1 MICLII
7 SSVLFLIGG
16 VFIGYM
22 IGISGPDKNGWDH
35 QMKYDELIKDLEE
48 WADIRWSMIG
58 ERDTL
63 LRAAKAIRE
72 LQSTIVIVEVKE
84 DTDVRV

>member
-35 QMKYDELIKDLEE
+35 
-48 WADIRWSMIG
+48 
-58 ERDTL
+58 
-63 LRAAKAIRE
+63 
-72 LQSTIVIVEVKE
+72 
-84 DTDVRV
+84 